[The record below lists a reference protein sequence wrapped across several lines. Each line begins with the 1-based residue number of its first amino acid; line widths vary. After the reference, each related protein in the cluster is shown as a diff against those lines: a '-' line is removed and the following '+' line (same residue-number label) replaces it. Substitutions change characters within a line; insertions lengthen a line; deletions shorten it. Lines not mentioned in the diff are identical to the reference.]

1 MLGML
6 IHYFRILLTIHV
18 SLSWVTLPGF
28 LFTFYLLIF
37 KSSFY
42 LKANNHEL
50 EGNGSPLQYSCL
62 KNLMDRGAWQATV
75 HGVTKSR
82 TRLKWLGTYN
92 PIFSKHLLSNG
103 FHFNFMLILDISSFS
118 SFFHFYLDYSL
129 IILLLLSL
137 GLVLG
142 KAFLTLNLQTFK
154 NHVYFLLILV
164 IFHLLFIFIW
174 NVFFVRYYIKI

>member
-18 SLSWVTLPGF
+18 SLWWVTLPGF

-82 TRLKWLGTYN
+82 TRLKWLSTYN
-92 PIFSKHLLSNG
+92 PMFSKHLLSNG

-129 IILLLLSL
+129 IILLLPSL

-142 KAFLTLNLQTFK
+142 KAFLTLNLHTFK

>member
-1 MLGML
+1 
-6 IHYFRILLTIHV
+6 
-18 SLSWVTLPGF
+18 
-28 LFTFYLLIF
+28 
-37 KSSFY
+37 
-42 LKANNHEL
+42 
-50 EGNGSPLQYSCL
+50 
-62 KNLMDRGAWQATV
+62 
-75 HGVTKSR
+75 
-82 TRLKWLGTYN
+82 
-92 PIFSKHLLSNG
+92 
-103 FHFNFMLILDISSFS
+103 MLILDISSFS